1 MYLPASAG
9 IGCHIHF
16 HIQQMNKNNF
26 LAPAI
31 FESDVVDS
39 FYAKWGRFG
48 NDGATRVP
56 SCMGYMLDADEN
68 PYGSGP
74 VDVLK

>member
-68 PYGSGP
+68 PYVSGP